1 MPNARLRPLLPPS
14 LALIASLTL
23 VLAAPRPSDAQ
34 AIETV
39 GTRALGM
46 GGAFVA
52 VANDSTATWWNP
64 AGLAAGP
71 FVDVTVAGGR
81 APDGMPSGSTARA
94 TTWGLAI
101 ATPALGVSYYR
112 WRITDIDPVGPIVVA
127 EAGRQ
132 EGRVGVLPES
142 LEFGQFGATVGH
154 SIFPR
159 LHAGATLKLVR
170 AAVESAL
177 GGAGSGTQ
185 FDADVGLLGIVGPV
199 RIGVV
204 ARQLSEPVLWSD
216 PVSGRD
222 LRLGR
227 QLRVGVAFDGDLL
240 GVDRSLPL
248 VVSLDADTL
257 SYDTIG
263 GPRRTVAVGA
273 ERWVL
278 RRRVGVRGGARV
290 NTTGAHDGAASVGA
304 SVSIAKGVLAEVHA
318 TAGARAER
326 GWGVAARA
334 SF

>member
-1 MPNARLRPLLPPS
+1 LPWP
-14 LALIASLTL
+14 LALIAFLAT
-23 VLAAPRPSDAQ
+23 VLAAPRPADAQ

-52 VANDSTATWWNP
+52 VANDSTTTWWNP

-71 FVDVTVAGGR
+71 FADVTVSGGR
-81 APDGMPSGSTARA
+81 APDGMPSGSAARA
-94 TTWGLAI
+94 STWGLAI
-101 ATPALGVSYYR
+101 ATPVLGASYYR
-112 WRITDIDPVGPIVVA
+112 LRITDIDPVDPIVMA

-132 EGRVGVLPES
+132 AGRVGVLPES
-142 LEFGQFGATVGH
+142 LEFGQFGATIGH

-170 AAVESAL
+170 TSVEGASA
-177 GGAGSGTQ
+177 GAGSGTH
-185 FDADVGLLGIVGPV
+185 FDADVGLLGSVGPV

-204 ARQLSEPVLWSD
+204 ARQLAEPLLWSD
-216 PVSGRD
+216 PVSGTD

-227 QLRVGVAFDGDLL
+227 QVRVGLAFDGDFL

-248 VVSLDADTL
+248 VVSLDVDAL

-263 GPRRTVAVGA
+263 GRRRTVAVGA

-290 NTTGAHDGAASVGA
+290 NTTGAHDAAASVGA
-304 SVSIAKGVLAEVHA
+304 SLSIAKGVLAEVHA

>member
-1 MPNARLRPLLPPS
+1 M
-14 LALIASLTL
+14 IL
-23 VLAAPRPSDAQ
+23 VLAGVAAPRAADAQ

-39 GTRALGM
+39 GVRALGM

-71 FVDVTVAGGR
+71 FVDVTVTGGR
-81 APDGMPSGSTARA
+81 APDGGSSGSGTRA
-94 TTWGLAI
+94 TTWGVAV
-101 ATPALGVSYYR
+101 ATPALGATYYR
-112 WRITDIDPVGPIVVA
+112 LRITDIDPVGPIVAA

-142 LEFGQFGATVGH
+142 LEFGQFGASLVH

-170 AAVESAL
+170 ATTEGMSAAA
-177 GGAGSGTQ
+177 GPGAQ
-185 FDADVGLLGIVGPV
+185 FDVDIGLLGIVGPV

-204 ARQLSEPVLWSD
+204 ARQLFEPVLWSD
-216 PVSGRD
+216 PVSGTD

-227 QLRVGVAFDGDLL
+227 QVRVGVAFDGDLL
-240 GVDRSLPL
+240 GVDRSRPF

-263 GPRRTVAVGA
+263 GPRRTVAAGV
-273 ERWVL
+273 ERWIW
-278 RRRVGVRGGARV
+278 RRRLGLRGGARV
-290 NTTGAHDGAASVGA
+290 NTTGTHDRAASVGG
-304 SVSIAKGVLAEVHA
+304 SVAIAKGVLAEVHA

-326 GWGVAARA
+326 GWGIAARA
-334 SF
+334 TF

>member
-1 MPNARLRPLLPPS
+1 MES
-14 LALIASLTL
+14 
-23 VLAAPRPSDAQ
+23 
-34 AIETV
+34 
-39 GTRALGM
+39 GLG
-46 GGAFVA
+46 
-52 VANDSTATWWNP
+52 
-64 AGLAAGP
+64 
-71 FVDVTVAGGR
+71 
-81 APDGMPSGSTARA
+81 
-94 TTWGLAI
+94 
-101 ATPALGVSYYR
+101 
-112 WRITDIDPVGPIVVA
+112 
-127 EAGRQ
+127 
-132 EGRVGVLPES
+132 
-142 LEFGQFGATVGH
+142 
-154 SIFPR
+154 
-159 LHAGATLKLVR
+159 
-170 AAVESAL
+170 AAV
-177 GGAGSGTQ
+177 SGTH
-185 FDADVGLLGIVGPV
+185 FDADLGLLGIVGPV

-216 PVSGRD
+216 PVSGRE

-227 QLRVGVAFDGDLL
+227 QVRVGVAFDGDLL

-278 RRRVGVRGGARV
+278 RRRFGVRGGARV
-290 NTTGAHDGAASVGA
+290 NTTGAHDAAASVGA

>member
-1 MPNARLRPLLPPS
+1 MPNPRIRTHLAQAP
-14 LALIASLTL
+14 ALIAFLAL
-23 VLAAPRPSDAQ
+23 VLAAPRPSNAQ

-39 GTRALGM
+39 GARALGM

-71 FVDVTVAGGR
+71 FVDVTVTGGR
-81 APDGMPSGSTARA
+81 APDGMSSGSAARA

-101 ATPALGVSYYR
+101 ATPALGASYYR
-112 WRITDIDPVGPIVVA
+112 LRITDMDPVGPIVVA

-132 EGRVGVLPES
+132 EGRVGVLPDS
-142 LEFGQFGATVGH
+142 LEFGQFGATIGH
-154 SIFPR
+154 SIFSR

-170 AAVESAL
+170 ASVESAL
-177 GGAGSGTQ
+177 DGAESGTH
-185 FDADVGLLGIVGPV
+185 FDVDVGLLGIVGPV
-199 RIGVV
+199 RLGVV

-227 QLRVGVAFDGDLL
+227 QVRVGVAFDGDLL
-240 GVDRSLPL
+240 SVDRTLPL
-248 VVSLDADTL
+248 VVSFDADTL

-263 GPRRTVAVGA
+263 GPRRTVAVGV
-273 ERWVL
+273 ERWL
-278 RRRVGVRGGARV
+278 RGRRVGVRGGARV
-290 NTTGAHDGAASVGA
+290 NTTGAHDGAASIGA
-304 SVSIAKGVLAEVHA
+304 SVSIVKGVLAEVHA

>member
-1 MPNARLRPLLPPS
+1 MPNPIVRRAFPLALSPLFALALVLSAPPS
-14 LALIASLTL
+14 AG
-23 VLAAPRPSDAQ
+23 AQ
-34 AIETV
+34 ALESV
-39 GTRALGM
+39 GVRALGM

-71 FVDVTVAGGR
+71 FVDVTVTGGR
-81 APDGMPSGSTARA
+81 APDSTPSGSLARA
-94 TTWGLAI
+94 TTWGLAV
-101 ATPALGVSYYR
+101 ATPALGASYYR
-112 WRITDIDPVGPIVVA
+112 LRITDIDPVGPIVAA

-142 LEFGQFGATVGH
+142 LEFGQFGASFVH

-170 AAVESAL
+170 ATGERMSDVVHS
-177 GGAGSGTQ
+177 GAQ
-185 FDADVGLLGIVGPV
+185 FDADVGLLGTVGPV
-199 RIGVV
+199 RIGVA
-204 ARQLSEPVLWSD
+204 ARHLSEPVLWSD
-216 PVSGRD
+216 PVSEAD

-227 QLRVGVAFDGDLL
+227 QVRVGVAFDGDLL
-240 GVDRSLPL
+240 GVDRSFPL

-273 ERWVL
+273 ERWLL
-278 RRRVGVRGGARV
+278 RRRVGLRGGARV
-290 NTTGAHDGAASVGA
+290 NTTGAHERAASVGA